1 MKSMKKVVTI
11 KFTLLF
17 ITVINLIGSVL
28 YSYNLTKRTTTIV
41 NDGSEFIEL
50 SINSKASHYAWALDL
65 QESIFLKT
73 EFTKELDPT
82 KCSLGQ
88 NIYADYE
95 NEDIKNFMTIIE
107 PIHKEI
113 HESAHKVLDLIEV
126 NQEQA
131 LFIYETEILSNIEKL
146 VNHLDNVIEDTQE
159 AVSTYQD
166 ALQTVLL
173 YSSIITITLTGFV
186 ILILVRTYFYVRN
199 KIANPVLDIID
210 GCDEL
215 SKGNLNFNFQN
226 DCDNEIGLLGDALQ
240 SSVDEMNYYINDISY
255 LMEKMSNK
263 SFNITIDK
271 EYIGDFRNIQISI
284 ESFISTMKYV
294 LEELNESSIDVSD
307 GVNQIYKVSKNISQ
321 GTTEQS
327 GSIQELNSTLVEFSK
342 SISDTVQNIND
353 MNRFVSSTGEEV
365 SDGNDKMNRV
375 TEAIGIISVK
385 SNEISKIIKTI
396 DEIAQQTNILAIN
409 AAVEAARAGNSGKG
423 FAVVAE
429 EVRNLAQK
437 STKAAS
443 ETAKLI
449 EDSID
454 AVQDGVLIVN
464 ETAYSLSNIVNLSA
478 EIEKRINDVF
488 DVSNIQLNKI
498 EEITQNIQQISSVV
512 QLNASTSEESALA
525 SEELDNQSQ
534 KLNKLVSE
542 FKYL

>member
-1 MKSMKKVVTI
+1 
-11 KFTLLF
+11 
-17 ITVINLIGSVL
+17 
-28 YSYNLTKRTTTIV
+28 
-41 NDGSEFIEL
+41 
-50 SINSKASHYAWALDL
+50 
-65 QESIFLKT
+65 
-73 EFTKELDPT
+73 
-82 KCSLGQ
+82 
-88 NIYADYE
+88 
-95 NEDIKNFMTIIE
+95 
-107 PIHKEI
+107 
-113 HESAHKVLDLIEV
+113 
-126 NQEQA
+126 
-131 LFIYETEILSNIEKL
+131 
-146 VNHLDNVIEDTQE
+146 
-159 AVSTYQD
+159 
-166 ALQTVLL
+166 
-173 YSSIITITLTGFV
+173 
-186 ILILVRTYFYVRN
+186 
-199 KIANPVLDIID
+199 
-210 GCDEL
+210 
-215 SKGNLNFNFQN
+215 
-226 DCDNEIGLLGDALQ
+226 
-240 SSVDEMNYYINDISY
+240 
-255 LMEKMSNK
+255 
-263 SFNITIDK
+263 
-271 EYIGDFRNIQISI
+271 
-284 ESFISTMKYV
+284 
-294 LEELNESSIDVSD
+294 
-307 GVNQIYKVSKNISQ
+307 
-321 GTTEQS
+321 
-327 GSIQELNSTLVEFSK
+327 
-342 SISDTVQNIND
+342 
-353 MNRFVSSTGEEV
+353 
-365 SDGNDKMNRV
+365 MNRV